1 MPLPSNPETVDVGAQ
16 LVDILH
22 KVFGPQP
29 GFRPGK
35 KTSSLQQK
43 LMTQIP
49 SNLHTMQH
57 TQKDS

>member
-35 KTSSLQQK
+35 EASYLK
-43 LMTQIP
+43 QI
-49 SNLHTMQH
+49 N
-57 TQKDS
+57 